1 MIIRESNDSSIWV
14 RTKSHL
20 RWCCAVV
27 LPEVTWPE
35 VTWREVTSVT
45 WQEVMLV
52 IVRKYAIRM
61 RNRKLRHIRPSRA
74 FWPEVTK
81 SRDRKKPCPEVALT
95 GWIVPVTMLNI
106 GRGRRREHH
115 MDTSKG
121 GHVTFGH
128 YGCCATSAWVHSRES
143 RRGQVT
149 FGSHVTT
156 TKKKNAGKSWAC
168 GEPLAWSPELSTRV
182 LYLA

>member
-52 IVRKYAIRM
+52 IVRKYAMRM

-95 GWIVPVTMLNI
+95 GSRFSACPAFSCVFFFSSSNMATEGHLTPSGFPWVYSSGSCATPVVA
-106 GRGRRREHH
+106 
-115 MDTSKG
+115 K
-121 GHVTFGH
+121 GHVTPFGSVH
-128 YGCCATSAWVHSRES
+128 MVFSTTSAS
-143 RRGQVT
+143 
-149 FGSHVTT
+149 
-156 TKKKNAGKSWAC
+156 
-168 GEPLAWSPELSTRV
+168 
-182 LYLA
+182 YI